1 MHPVLDLSS
10 AAESSPESSSER
22 PALRER
28 ARLQAARCWTVVK
41 ITFSICMRYRIT
53 GLAAEAAFFALL
65 SLPPLAIGL
74 AGTLGYLNGWIGA
87 AHITQVKNHIL
98 HGAGTM
104 LSGPG
109 VAKLDGLLNS
119 LLSNGHPDLI
129 SIGFLLAVWAGSRAM
144 NVYVDTITI
153 AYGLSGMRGIV
164 RTRLLAFGMYFLGL
178 ILGSVALPLLVLGP
192 DMLISV
198 FPGIGGV
205 IHAMYWPLML
215 TAMVAFL
222 NTLYHLAVPER
233 TPWSQDLP
241 GTILAILLW
250 LGGSAL
256 LRDYVSSTFSGKS
269 SSDSLYGGL
278 AAAVAI
284 LVWLYVTAL
293 ATLLGAALNAAV
305 EQVWPSRKLWLARLV
320 MSQRVAAQ
328 RSFRAEGA
336 GPRRKPRR
344 SDGPAPEDRPA
355 PPAGTPAGPGR
366 TGRPAR
372 QWAPRGPRGRRPTW
386 AENYGDNSQPRS
398 YHEAIFPGNR
408 WIPDRVASRIGR
420 AEPDENSESW
430 DSIRVTSSSD
440 GLAAPPRA
448 RLGRRPHQSVRP
460 APGGSR
466 RRPHTR
472 PRDRGR

>member
-10 AAESSPESSSER
+10 SSESAGESPVDR
-22 PALRER
+22 PDLRR
-28 ARLQAARCWTVVK
+28 RVRTQAEHCWTVVK
-41 ITFSICMRYRIT
+41 ITFAICMRYRVT

-87 AHITQVKNHIL
+87 ARIEQTKEHIL
-98 HGAGTM
+98 HAAGTM

-109 VAKLDGLLNS
+109 VAKLDGLLS
-119 LLSNGHPDLI
+119 GLLANGHPEVI
-129 SIGFLLAVWAGSRAM
+129 SIGFVLAVWAGSRAM

-178 ILGSVALPLLVLGP
+178 LLGSVALPLLVLGP
-192 DMLISV
+192 DLLISV

-241 GTILAILLW
+241 GTVLAVLLW

-256 LRDYVSSTFSGKS
+256 LRDYVASTFSGKS
-269 SSDSLYGGL
+269 TSDSLYGGL

-305 EQVWPSRKLWLARLV
+305 EQVWPSRKLWLARLA
-320 MSQRVAAQ
+320 MRQRVAAQ
-328 RSFRAEGA
+328 RSARSEVPDKAEKG
-336 GPRRKPRR
+336 
-344 SDGPAPEDRPA
+344 
-355 PPAGTPAGPGR
+355 
-366 TGRPAR
+366 
-372 QWAPRGPRGRRPTW
+372 
-386 AENYGDNSQPRS
+386 
-398 YHEAIFPGNR
+398 
-408 WIPDRVASRIGR
+408 
-420 AEPDENSESW
+420 
-430 DSIRVTSSSD
+430 
-440 GLAAPPRA
+440 
-448 RLGRRPHQSVRP
+448 
-460 APGGSR
+460 
-466 RRPHTR
+466 
-472 PRDRGR
+472 